1 MQFQREPRRGG
12 YPGLMDH
19 WPSEGGNVY
28 ISGYG
33 FIHLDP
39 DQIERHEIRRSASLA
54 GGVMLCL
61 TLLPAI
67 FLLPGQLAVRY
78 LAQFI
83 PVESPDSLVLWT
95 AVLTEVRNG
104 LWQVGSYLVPILFLL
119 LAGGRDLRRKD
130 NTTFSARTF
139 VLSFGCAL
147 GLSAVVGCGG
157 ELFSSF
163 LSGLGLIEAGSSAV
177 PTVPAAHA
185 LYVVR
190 VAVILPVLQELLL
203 RGLMLRMLRKYGDAF
218 ALFITALMSGL
229 TAGTLNGG
237 LCAFVMGL
245 MYGYLMLRTGLL
257 SSAALAHVLCVL
269 WPALS
274 QTVGRYLPGWAAEAA
289 MLLLLAL
296 GLASFALICRRD
308 ENAFILSSRAL
319 DYGRMSGAGKGGG
332 LPFRKKLAVT
342 FGSAFF
348 SAASALCVIQIIQR
362 LWVT

>member
-163 LSGLGLIEAGSSAV
+163 LSGLGLIEAG
-177 PTVPAAHA
+177 
-185 LYVVR
+185 
-190 VAVILPVLQELLL
+190 
-203 RGLMLRMLRKYGDAF
+203 K
-218 ALFITALMSGL
+218 
-229 TAGTLNGG
+229 
-237 LCAFVMGL
+237 
-245 MYGYLMLRTGLL
+245 
-257 SSAALAHVLCVL
+257 
-269 WPALS
+269 
-274 QTVGRYLPGWAAEAA
+274 VG
-289 MLLLLAL
+289 
-296 GLASFALICRRD
+296 S
-308 ENAFILSSRAL
+308 
-319 DYGRMSGAGKGGG
+319 
-332 LPFRKKLAVT
+332 
-342 FGSAFF
+342 
-348 SAASALCVIQIIQR
+348 
-362 LWVT
+362 